1 MADAGSGQPYE
12 AYNHNER
19 LRNLVRW
26 SDGRVR
32 AVSVLDAVGSC
43 RSFSDWLRL
52 NQTQTLVRRMGIEH
66 AVKRQ
71 DKPGEVK
78 GLYIHPSLIDPL
90 AIWASSD
97 YAAYFFNRYYVSNSV
112 SPADSKRSSEE
123 DSRENLPVVKE
134 DVGEDS
140 GDDRSRNDERYPE
153 TEPHPS
159 APQKDW
165 SKFYHYA
172 LVVTKREGGRSSCG
186 LSEGMTRHSRISRGF
201 WTQTTFSSMSADCPL
216 L

>member
-1 MADAGSGQPYE
+1 
-12 AYNHNER
+12 
-19 LRNLVRW
+19 
-26 SDGRVR
+26 
-32 AVSVLDAVGSC
+32 
-43 RSFSDWLRL
+43 
-52 NQTQTLVRRMGIEH
+52 MGIEH

-97 YAAYFFNRYYVSNSV
+97 YAAYFFNKYYVSNYV

-123 DSRENLPVVKE
+123 DPREDLPVVKE

-165 SKFYHYA
+165 NEFYHYA
-172 LVVTKREGGRSSCG
+172 LLVTRREEGKIELRAVRRNDETFKDLERG
-186 LSEGMTRHSRISRGF
+186 LDPDDVFFHVSRLPF
-201 WTQTTFSSMSADCPL
+201 L
-216 L
+216 